1 MPDLRNGIAGYV
13 RNQYADMP
21 LFRKFLLAFI
31 LPVMACLLTLYD
43 LSVSYRDLQA
53 AIDSQQLLFLTDVM
67 AAHHQFTARM
77 FMDGVIMVAA
87 FILLV
92 VMAWLILKGVASRV
106 QCMTRL
112 SARIADGHFDHDIA
126 HSSKDELGKLQAA
139 LNIMQVKLETA
150 FHMEKLRIVELA
162 QIKTALDGAISNIM
176 LSDADNNIV
185 YINNALQETFAA
197 LEDDI
202 QQDMI
207 NFSASR
213 LLGKKLHSFQQDNA
227 QPFIEPLLQ
236 GETVELLLG
245 GRQFLV
251 RSTAVHDETGR
262 YAGIVTEWRDRT
274 DELAAIEHQQRQLQQ
289 ERELAQET
297 LRIKTALDNA
307 DVNIMV
313 VDSHYNIMYINRS
326 AQAMFDDIE
335 PAIRQVL
342 PGFSASTLQGCNI
355 DLFDHHEQFNRQ
367 LLESVDTVYCATL
380 EIGQLTLKVTV
391 TPVFDGEQRAGMVIE
406 WVNHTA
412 ELQLENEVATVVD
425 AVSRGDFSQ
434 SVSED
439 DKQGFVRVMASG
451 INRVMQT
458 TGSSINDVMRVM
470 HSLAHGD
477 LTNRIENEYEGV
489 FATLKQDVNA
499 TVDQLRNIMAS
510 LCHDV
515 DISATTADKLNQTA
529 HGFENG
535 AQLQSGSI
543 ERIAESMQAM
553 TRNISQSADNARRT
567 TQIAEQAAQDADESG
582 NTVNQAVG
590 AMQTIAEKI
599 SVVEEIARQTNLL
612 ALNAAIEAA
621 RAGEHGK
628 GFAVVAAEV
637 RKLAEHS
644 QQAATEIG
652 ELSDA
657 TVSVAVQAG
666 EKIAHLVPQI
676 RKTSELIHEISSA
689 STEQDVGANEINQ
702 SLKQL
707 EQTVQQSASA
717 AIELVSY
724 ADGLSDQVSSQ
735 RKALGFFKMQPP
747 AGTRLR
753 KAS

>member
-1 MPDLRNGIAGYV
+1 MSRLSRMAALV
-13 RNQYADMP
+13 RHHYANMP
-21 LFRKFLLAFI
+21 LFRKFLLAFV
-31 LPVMACLLTLYD
+31 LPFTAGMIALYD
-43 LSVSYRDLQA
+43 LYQGYRDLQT
-53 AIDSQQLLFLTDVM
+53 AIDAQALSVVTTAHQQFSSALYFDGAVM
-67 AAHHQFTARM
+67 
-77 FMDGVIMVAA
+77 IAA

-92 VMAWLILKGVASRV
+92 IMAWMILRNVSSRL

-112 SARIADGHFDHDIA
+112 SERIADGQFNHDIA
-126 HSSKDELGKLQAA
+126 QSCQDELGKLQAA
-139 LNIMQVKLETA
+139 LNIMQIKLETA

-162 QIKTALDGAISNIM
+162 QVKTALDGAISNIM

-185 YINNALQETFAA
+185 YINNALQQTFSV
-197 LEDDI
+197 LEDAI
-202 QQDMI
+202 QQDML
-207 NFSASR
+207 NFSAAR
-213 LLGKKLHSFQQDNA
+213 VLGKKLDSFQPACDA
-227 QPFIEPLLQ
+227 SFVDSLRQ
-236 GETVELLLG
+236 GEPVELSLG

-251 RSTAVHDETGR
+251 RSTDVYDETGS
-262 YAGIVTEWRDRT
+262 YVGIVTEWCDRT
-274 DELAAIEHQQRQLQQ
+274 EELAAIEQQQRQLQH

-307 DVNIMV
+307 DVNIMM

-335 PAIRQVL
+335 PDIQQVL
-342 PGFSASTLQGCNI
+342 PGFRASALQGSNI
-355 DLFDHHEQFNRQ
+355 ELFDHHQQFNRQ
-367 LLESVDTVYCATL
+367 LLESLDTIYRTTL
-380 EIGQLTLKVTV
+380 DIGQLTLKVTV

-406 WVNHTA
+406 WDNHTA
-412 ELQLENEVATVVD
+412 ALRLENEVATVVD

-434 SVSED
+434 SVSEE
-439 DKQGFVRVMASG
+439 DKQGFVKVMACG
-451 INRVMQT
+451 INRIMQT

-470 HSLAHGD
+470 HSLAQGD
-477 LTNRIENEYEGV
+477 LTNRIENEHQGV
-489 FATLKQDVNA
+489 FASLKQDVNA
-499 TVDQLRNIMAS
+499 TVDQLRNIMSS
-510 LCHDV
+510 LCRDV
-515 DISATTADKLNQTA
+515 DVSASTADKLNQTA

-535 AQLQSGSI
+535 ARLQSGSI

-567 TQIAEQAAQDADESG
+567 TQIAEQVAQDADESG
-582 NTVNQAVG
+582 HTVSQAVD

-652 ELSDA
+652 ELSDT
-657 TVSVAVQAG
+657 TVTVAEQAG
-666 EKIAHLVPQI
+666 EKIAQLVPQI
-676 RKTSELIHEISSA
+676 HKTSELIHEISSA
-689 STEQDVGANEINQ
+689 STEQDSGANEINQ

-717 AIELVSY
+717 AVELVSY
-724 ADGLSDQVSSQ
+724 ADGLSEQVSSQ
-735 RKALGFFKMQPP
+735 RKALGFFRMQPS
-747 AGTRLR
+747 ARQALR